1 MPKEKL
7 NSIDDYERFLY
18 GTVEAWLPEQRV
30 ALAAAMA
37 ERWLHVYEAFS
48 KAEQWGDPDSLRR
61 SLEAVWNHLG
71 GRRLSPAEVA
81 RYMAQVEDSTPH
93 MDDFDDEAA
102 LAAAIM
108 VQQALRSCRGRDNSA
123 AAMQSIMSGFEAV
136 APEWEMDP
144 EEQPRL
150 WRQIAVRREFKK
162 QLKLIEQIST
172 ITHFDEPTIKALRKK
187 LTTKE
192 YIGEVSPASKP
203 ARGPTTIT
211 NQMAFEQYRR
221 MVESDLKTNN
231 SGWWETGH
239 EVGSTIWAIMVFAE
253 WSGRYTRRRDTI
265 NGSYG
270 QLADAGAHQALL
282 ARQRARDS
290 VETAIPEWQPE
301 LGETI
306 EMALQNPFNGFD
318 VTSADQ
324 PHGYGPSLRAL
335 WLAGR
340 RLGQPASE
348 AWRQIIAWGRHRP
361 AAWEAEDRRKKQG
374 LAHTTPA
381 MGALLARQLAWHPT
395 GDPEHPWA
403 TEVEGERWQVRLNDF
418 PDDYMYSL
426 IIGGVNAGDFHDWPE
441 TWRRG

>member
-18 GTVEAWLPEQRV
+18 ETVEAWSPEQRI

-48 KAEQWGDPDSLRR
+48 TAEEWGDPASLRR
-61 SLEAVWNHLG
+61 SLEAVWNHLQ
-71 GRRLSPAEVA
+71 GRPLTRADIA
-81 RYMAQVEDSTPH
+81 RYTAQVEDSTPH

-108 VQQALRSCRGRDNSA
+108 VQEALRSCGARDNSA
-123 AAMQSIMSGFEAV
+123 TALQSILSGFEAV

-150 WRQIAVRREFKK
+150 WRQIAVRQEFKK
-162 QLKLIEQIST
+162 QLKLVEQIGA
-172 ITHFDEPTIKALRKK
+172 ITHFDDGTIKALRKK
-187 LTTKE
+187 LTSKE
-192 YIGEVSPASKP
+192 YIGEITPAAKP
-203 ARGPTTIT
+203 VKGPITIT
-211 NQMAFEQYRR
+211 NQTAFEQYRR
-221 MVESDLKTNN
+221 MVELDLKTKN
-231 SGWWETGH
+231 SDWWEK
-239 EVGSTIWAIMVFAE
+239 EYEPGSTIWAIMVFAE
-253 WSGRYTRRRDTI
+253 WAGRYTRRRDTI

-270 QLADAGAHQALL
+270 QLADTAAHQALV
-282 ARQRARDS
+282 ARQRARDGL
-290 VETAIPEWQPE
+290 ETAIPEWEPE
-301 LGETI
+301 LGEAI
-306 EMALQNPFNGFD
+306 VMALQNRFNGFD
-318 VTSADQ
+318 ITSPDQ

-335 WLAGR
+335 WAQGR

-348 AWRQIIAWGRHRP
+348 AWRQIIDWGRHRP
-361 AAWEAEDRRKKQG
+361 AAWETEDRRKKRG

-381 MGALLARQLAWHPT
+381 LGALLARELTWNPT

-403 TEVEGERWQVRLNDF
+403 TEVEGERWLVRLNDF
-418 PDDYMYSL
+418 PDDFMYSL

-441 TWRRG
+441 TWQRG